1 MGLLSRGPKRQPQSR
16 EKRTPGPLSDLYVP
30 ITSVQLRR
38 LRDHG
43 FDPCA
48 RELRNTLL
56 AMHDRSYPLSVPI
69 ETAANDALQFALL
82 EDYCKVMDD
91 AVLTA
96 LTSVTSDF
104 DAAEYNSNMY
114 RKFCRTILALRVS
127 ASLARIVEL
136 KRVGEGSTLGLGARR
151 AVEDSMVVFRPR
163 FLRRLA
169 ARESHGGDH
178 ASTHAEKG
186 EVNGTLPRTRR
197 DRATGRAHSF
207 FSATWRSGI

>member
-1 MGLLSRGPKRQPQSR
+1 
-16 EKRTPGPLSDLYVP
+16 
-30 ITSVQLRR
+30 
-38 LRDHG
+38 
-43 FDPCA
+43 
-48 RELRNTLL
+48 LL
-56 AMHDRSYPLSVPI
+56 AMHDQSYPLSVPI

-136 KRVGEGSTLGLGARR
+136 KRVGEGSTLAWVLEEPWRIRWWYFVLAFFVGL
-151 AVEDSMVVFRPR
+151 
-163 FLRRLA
+163 RLA
-169 ARESHGGDH
+169 KV
-178 ASTHAEKG
+178 TAEITQVRMQKK
-186 EVNGTLPRTRR
+186 
-197 DRATGRAHSF
+197 AK
-207 FSATWRSGI
+207 